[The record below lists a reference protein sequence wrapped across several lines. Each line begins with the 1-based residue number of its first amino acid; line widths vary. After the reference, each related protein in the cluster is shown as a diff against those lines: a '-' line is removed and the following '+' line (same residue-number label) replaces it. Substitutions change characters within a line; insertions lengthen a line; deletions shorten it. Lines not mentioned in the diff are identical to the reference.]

1 LLLDSYGDGEYM
13 EEDGEEEEG
22 DDELEKIEEEVFD
35 GSQPPSL
42 PKKRKKRMTNYTEI
56 EDTCWCGHGRV

>member
-1 LLLDSYGDGEYM
+1 M